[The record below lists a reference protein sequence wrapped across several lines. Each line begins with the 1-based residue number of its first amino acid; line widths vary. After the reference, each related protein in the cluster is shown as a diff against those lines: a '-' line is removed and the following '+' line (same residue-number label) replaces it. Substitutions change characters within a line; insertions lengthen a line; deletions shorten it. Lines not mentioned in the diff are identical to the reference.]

1 MSISVTETHPLTP
14 FLPQQAKLL
23 MLGSFPPP
31 QNKWKMQFYYPN
43 FQNDMWRIMG
53 ICFFNDKN
61 HFLDLAN
68 KNFFQQQIEDFL
80 NEKGIAIFD
89 AACEVIRLKGNA
101 SDQFLQVV
109 RATDLSVLLKQ
120 IPECHSIMT
129 TGDKATDTLMTNF
142 PKNSVKPQFNQPSQ
156 VDFLDRSLNLY
167 RLPSSSR
174 AYPLALEKK
183 AEIYANFFNKTI
195 CKRCSSSSSSL
206 L

>member
-142 PKNSVKPQFNQPSQ
+142 EKDTVKPQFNQPSQ

-183 AEIYANFFNKTI
+183 AEIYADFFNKI
-195 CKRCSSSSSSL
+195 GL
-206 L
+206 I

>member
-142 PKNSVKPQFNQPSQ
+142 EKDTVKPQFNQPSQ
-156 VDFLDRSLNLY
+156 VNFLNRSLNLY

-183 AEIYANFFNKTI
+183 AEIYADFFNKI
-195 CKRCSSSSSSL
+195 GL
-206 L
+206 I

>member
-1 MSISVTETHPLTP
+1 
-14 FLPQQAKLL
+14 
-23 MLGSFPPP
+23 
-31 QNKWKMQFYYPN
+31 
-43 FQNDMWRIMG
+43 MG

-142 PKNSVKPQFNQPSQ
+142 EKDTVKPQFNQPSQ
-156 VDFLDRSLNLY
+156 VNFLDRSLNLY

-183 AEIYANFFNKTI
+183 AEIYANFFNTI
-195 CKRCSSSSSSL
+195 GL
-206 L
+206 I

>member
-101 SDQFLQVV
+101 SDQFLQVI

-142 PKNSVKPQFNQPSQ
+142 PKDTIKPQFNQPSQ

-183 AEIYANFFNKTI
+183 AEIYADFFNKI
-195 CKRCSSSSSSL
+195 GL
-206 L
+206 I

>member
-1 MSISVTETHPLTP
+1 MSESMTETHPLAP
-14 FLPQQAKLL
+14 FLPPNAQLL

-43 FQNDMWRIMG
+43 FQNDMWRIIG

-61 HFLDLAN
+61 HFLDLAH

-80 NEKGIAIFD
+80 TEKGIAIFD

-109 RATDLSVLLKQ
+109 QATDLSVLLKQ

-142 PKNSVKPQFNQPSQ
+142 PKDTVKPQFDLPSQ
-156 VDFLDRSLNLY
+156 VNFLDQPLNLY

-183 AEIYANFFNKTI
+183 AEIYADFFKKI
-195 CKRCSSSSSSL
+195 GL

>member
-109 RATDLSVLLKQ
+109 QATDLSVLLKQ

-142 PKNSVKPQFNQPSQ
+142 EKDSVKPQFNQPSQ
-156 VDFLDRSLNLY
+156 VNFLNRSLNLY

-183 AEIYANFFNKTI
+183 AEIYADFFNKI
-195 CKRCSSSSSSL
+195 GL
-206 L
+206 I

>member
-142 PKNSVKPQFNQPSQ
+142 PKDSVKPQFNQPSQ
-156 VDFLDRSLNLY
+156 VDFLNRSLNLY

-183 AEIYANFFNKTI
+183 AEIYADFFNKI
-195 CKRCSSSSSSL
+195 GL
-206 L
+206 I

>member
-167 RLPSSSR
+167 RPPSSSR

-183 AEIYANFFNKTI
+183 AEIYADFFNKI
-195 CKRCSSSSSSL
+195 GL
-206 L
+206 I

>member
-142 PKNSVKPQFNQPSQ
+142 PKDSVKPQFNQPSQ
-156 VDFLDRSLNLY
+156 VDFLNRSLNLY

-183 AEIYANFFNKTI
+183 AEIYAVFFNKI
-195 CKRCSSSSSSL
+195 GL
-206 L
+206 I

>member
-142 PKNSVKPQFNQPSQ
+142 PKDSVKPQFNQPSQ

-183 AEIYANFFNKTI
+183 AEIYADFFNKI
-195 CKRCSSSSSSL
+195 GL
-206 L
+206 I

>member
-142 PKNSVKPQFNQPSQ
+142 PKDSVKPQFNQPSQ
-156 VDFLDRSLNLY
+156 VNFLDRSLNLY

-183 AEIYANFFNKTI
+183 AEIYADFFKKI
-195 CKRCSSSSSSL
+195 GL
-206 L
+206 I

>member
-109 RATDLSVLLKQ
+109 QATDLSVLLKQ

-142 PKNSVKPQFNQPSQ
+142 PKDIVKPQFNQPSQ
-156 VDFLDRSLNLY
+156 VNFLDRSLNLY

-183 AEIYANFFNKTI
+183 AEIYADFFNKI
-195 CKRCSSSSSSL
+195 GL
-206 L
+206 I

>member
-183 AEIYANFFNKTI
+183 AEIYADFFNKI
-195 CKRCSSSSSSL
+195 GL
-206 L
+206 I

>member
-183 AEIYANFFNKTI
+183 AEIYANFFNKI
-195 CKRCSSSSSSL
+195 GL
-206 L
+206 I

>member
-142 PKNSVKPQFNQPSQ
+142 PKDSVKPQFNQPSQ
-156 VDFLDRSLNLY
+156 VNFLDRSLNLY

-183 AEIYANFFNKTI
+183 AEIYADFFNKI
-195 CKRCSSSSSSL
+195 GL
-206 L
+206 I

>member
-101 SDQFLQVV
+101 SDQFLQVI

-142 PKNSVKPQFNQPSQ
+142 PKDSVKPQFNQPSQ
-156 VDFLDRSLNLY
+156 VNFLDRSLNLY

-183 AEIYANFFNKTI
+183 AEIYADFFKKI
-195 CKRCSSSSSSL
+195 GL
-206 L
+206 I

>member
-142 PKNSVKPQFNQPSQ
+142 PKNSVKPQFNQPIH
-156 VDFLDRSLNLY
+156 VDFLYRSLNLY

-183 AEIYANFFNKTI
+183 AEIYSNFFNKI
-195 CKRCSSSSSSL
+195 GL
-206 L
+206 I

>member
-1 MSISVTETHPLTP
+1 MSESMTETHPLHP
-14 FLPQQAKLL
+14 FLPQNAQLL

-31 QNKWKMQFYYPN
+31 QNKWKMRFYYPN

-61 HFLDLAN
+61 HFLDLDN
-68 KNFFQQQIEDFL
+68 KNFFQPQIEEFL
-80 NEKGIAIFD
+80 TGKGIAIFD

-109 RATDLSVLLKQ
+109 QATDLSALLNK

-142 PKNSVKPQFNQPSQ
+142 PEDTLKPKFTAPSQ
-156 VDFLDRSLNLY
+156 VNFLNRSLNLY

-183 AEIYANFFNKTI
+183 AEIYADFFKNI
-195 CKRCSSSSSSL
+195 GL

>member
-142 PKNSVKPQFNQPSQ
+142 PKDSVKPQFNQPSQ

-183 AEIYANFFNKTI
+183 AEIYANFFNKI
-195 CKRCSSSSSSL
+195 GL
-206 L
+206 I